1 MDNNIFDDKIILVFP
16 SVGWNHNWERQHEL
30 IYRFSKCINGKVY
43 IFPSIGYINHGLGAL
58 SQKLKNRLKPN
69 EKNFESKN
77 PTTSNMKFVRIPWL
91 IPYHNVNSVRAI
103 NKLLMKKVLK
113 RNGVTN
119 KNSDRVIVL
128 SAYSTDTI
136 LDIIDYL
143 KPKLVITDIAQRRK
157 ANSEIPQYAIR
168 FEEELVRKS
177 DVIFADSRATCE
189 DYKEVAEI
197 NYFCQGVSLER
208 NNIKPQPVEE
218 MEKLEGPI
226 VGYIGALHSSID
238 YELVEFVIKNN
249 PNYNFVF
256 VGNIIVSSAERL
268 KTYPN
273 VLFVGRKSYEELN
286 NYIQYF
292 HVGIIPY
299 LVNSYTDGVSPT
311 KLFEYGIQGI
321 PVVSTYL
328 REVVQFSDAV
338 YLAENKEEF
347 SSQLRNVIEIDSR
360 NLELAKQKIY
370 NLSISNS
377 WESKFNFFYSKV
389 VDAINLKDSQKL

>member
-1 MDNNIFDDKIILVFP
+1 MDSNTFDDKIILVFP

-30 IYRFSKCINGKVY
+30 IYRFSKNIKGAVY
-43 IFPSIGYINHGLGAL
+43 IFPPIGYINYNLKAL
-58 SQKLKNRLKPN
+58 IGKVRNRVKSNLDC
-69 EKNFESKN
+69 FESKN
-77 PTTSNMKFVRIPWL
+77 PVRPNMTFVDIPAI
-91 IPYHNVNSVRAI
+91 IPYHNINSVRAI

-136 LDIIDYL
+136 LDIIDYV

-189 DYKEVAEI
+189 DYKEIAEL

-208 NNIKPQPVEE
+208 NDKKPQPVEE

-256 VGNIIVSSAERL
+256 VGNIIVSSAEKL

-299 LVNSYTDGVSPT
+299 LVNSYTEGVSPT

-328 REVVQFSDAV
+328 REVVQFSDAIS
-338 YLAENKEEF
+338 LAENKEKF
-347 SSQLRNVIEIDSR
+347 SEQLRNVIEMDNR
-360 NLELAKQKIY
+360 KLELVKQNLY

-389 VDAINLKDSQKL
+389 VDAMNLKDSQKL